1 MAGSENNVVSVD
13 DVIVSRECRGSSNQ
27 QKLEAALKLTRLAR
41 QHGREE
47 TADRELLVVDDG
59 DGGAAADDGRRR
71 LVGRQERAEA
81 SLLAPEL
88 ALQLDV
94 VGRVPVEVVAEHRRE
109 PGLRVAEAAEVGAVP
124 FARLALDQMKGDPE
138 RSGSL
143 FLSIALK
150 K

>member
-1 MAGSENNVVSVD
+1 MTKEGSFYLSDES
-13 DVIVSRECRGSSNQ
+13 
-27 QKLEAALKLTRLAR
+27 EAA
-41 QHGREE
+41 G
-47 TADRELLVVDDG
+47 RELLVVDDG
-59 DGGAAADDGRRR
+59 DGGTAADDGRRR

-94 VGRVPVEVVAEHRRE
+94 VGRVSVEVVAQHRRE

-150 K
+150 KDFKIFITMNPKTSWTQTS